1 MPRALTRSFEPAR
14 TGSSARAIDK
24 YSIIPLAACA
34 YALIVFPLIIASC
47 GTEDTVCLYEPRP
60 ESKIFWPAMAAISV
74 ILALRNLPRMRF
86 PAHILWLFAY
96 LVFAGASVLWAF
108 KPEFALIRFAQ
119 QMMIVSS
126 IVVPAMLAART
137 ADLMR
142 GLFLCF
148 AIASILN
155 LLFILFGRPPID
167 TKFATWGY
175 PGYFA
180 GKNYLGEFATAAIL
194 LSLHEML
201 YPGHRRISGIFIAV
215 IATSLLILSNSKTS
229 MGLAILAP
237 TLAALTLFIK
247 RTTRISPAIVLFSI
261 PIGFALF
268 SSVTGF
274 SANRLSNILF
284 GDPTFTGRTV
294 IWDFADIEI
303 ARRPLFGWGYQ
314 SFWLVGPDSP
324 SIVDAPGWVKFM
336 PNAHNGYLDTKLETG
351 YLGFTLLVIFLATT
365 LHAIGRMADRARA
378 RAWIVLSLAL
388 HIMITNGL
396 ESVWL
401 RGFEPLWV
409 VFLILAAEIARHRE
423 PSQPAGNMYG
433 PKAAFRPGS
442 PAPASSR
449 PAVPR
454 RSAIVRR
461 FPPTRDT
468 A

>member
-1 MPRALTRSFEPAR
+1 MRSLEPAR
-14 TGSSARAIDK
+14 TGSSGRTIDK
-24 YSIIPLAACA
+24 YSIIPLAACV
-34 YALIVFPLIIASC
+34 YALIAFPLIIASC
-47 GTEDTVCLYEPRP
+47 GTNDVACLYEPRP

-74 ILALRNLPRMRF
+74 ILALGNLPRLRF

-96 LVFAGASVLWAF
+96 LAFAGASVLWAF
-108 KPEFALIRFAQ
+108 KPEFAFIRFAQ

-126 IVVPAMLAART
+126 IVLPAMLAART

-148 AIASILN
+148 ALAAILN

-180 GKNYLGEFATAAIL
+180 GKNYLGEFATATIL
-194 LSLHEML
+194 LSVHEML
-201 YPGHRRISGIFIAV
+201 YPGLRRMSGIVIVA
-215 IATSLLILSNSKTS
+215 IATALLILSNSKTS
-229 MGLAILAP
+229 MGIAVVAP
-237 TLAALTLFIK
+237 MLAALTLFIK
-247 RTTRISPAIVLFSI
+247 RTTRISPAIVLLSI
-261 PIGFALF
+261 PICFAVF

-274 SANRLSNILF
+274 SINRLSNILF

-351 YLGFTLLVIFLATT
+351 YLGFTLLMIFIATT
-365 LHAIGRMADRARA
+365 LHAIGRMADHARA

-396 ESVWL
+396 ESIWL

-409 VFLILAAEIARHRE
+409 VFLILAADIARYRE
-423 PSQPAGNMYG
+423 PSLPAGNVYE
-433 PKAAFRPGS
+433 PKAAFRSESPG
-442 PAPASSR
+442 P
-449 PAVPR
+449 VGPR
-454 RSAIVRR
+454 RLPGVRR
-461 FPPTRDT
+461 HPPKRAT